1 MLNFAKNKLRSS
13 LLQLIAGSG
22 ASQLILILASPL
34 IAKIYDPA
42 EFGVYSTLLVVIS
55 CAIIVSS
62 GKIDLGI
69 SISKTSQDRIE
80 MLKSGLKFS
89 ALTSPLLSLIV
100 FYYSNLIGLKHILI
114 YLLIYLA
121 ILSGAW
127 SQLYW
132 SYSIAN
138 QKFSANSTAGVFK
151 SFTLITSQVLFG
163 TISPTSPSL
172 LFSYI
177 LSQLA
182 IIVSLNRSKFVAFDL
197 KHKINFVS
205 IRPFLRFS
213 TPQSLINLASNSIP
227 TLAIMHYYGPFE
239 AGCYELTRRMAN
251 IPIHTLGES
260 YRNWLYGRLT
270 AVESPDYLAY
280 IKPQFLK
287 ISGIVA
293 VSIPIIFSLFPIV
306 FKQIFDPSWYLS
318 IDFFYLMLIWTLSSI
333 LNIPFN
339 VILNANNKQ
348 SSILI
353 METVQFSIRLAT
365 FMLPIVIDN
374 VIIFVN
380 TISILGIS
388 VNIINICVS
397 LVITRRGSK

>member
-1 MLNFAKNKLRSS
+1 MFKFARTKLRSS

-22 ASQLILILASPL
+22 TSQLILILASPL

-55 CAIIVSS
+55 CAIIASS

-69 SISKTSQDRIE
+69 SISKTSQDRVE

-89 ALTSPLLSLIV
+89 ILTSPLLSLIV
-100 FYYSNLIGLKHILI
+100 FYYSNLLGLKHILI
-114 YLLIYLA
+114 FLLIHLA
-121 ILSGAW
+121 ILFGAW

-138 QKFSANSTAGVFK
+138 QKFSANSTAGVVK

-163 TISPTSPSL
+163 TISSTSPSL

-182 IIVSLNRSKFVAFDL
+182 IIVSLNRSKFIALDL
-197 KHKINFVS
+197 KHKINFIS
-205 IRPFLRFS
+205 IRPFLKFS
-213 TPQSLINLASNSIP
+213 TPQALINLASNSIP
-227 TLAIMHYYGPFE
+227 TLAIMHYYGPLE

-251 IPIHTLGES
+251 VPIHTLGES
-260 YRNWLYGRLT
+260 YRNWLYGKLT
-270 AVESPDYLAY
+270 AIESPNYLTY

-287 ISGIVA
+287 ISGLLA
-293 VSIPIIFSLFPIV
+293 VSIPIIFYLFPIV
-306 FKQIFDPSWYLS
+306 FKQVFDPIWYLS

-348 SSILI
+348 GFILI
-353 METVQFSIRLAT
+353 MEIVQFSIRLAA

-374 VIIFVN
+374 VIVFVN
-380 TISILGIS
+380 AISILGIS
-388 VNIINICVS
+388 VNAINICIS
-397 LVITRRGSK
+397 LAITRRDLK